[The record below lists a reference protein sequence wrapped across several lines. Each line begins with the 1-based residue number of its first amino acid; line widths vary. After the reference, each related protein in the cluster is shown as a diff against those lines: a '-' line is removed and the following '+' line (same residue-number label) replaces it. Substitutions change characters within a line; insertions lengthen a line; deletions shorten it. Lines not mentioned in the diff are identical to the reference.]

1 MAREQEWSFVTIVV
15 IEDSKTQAEKL
26 RALLARAG
34 YDVVVAHDG
43 ESGLALCRSLPRVP
57 DAIISDILMPGID
70 GYEVCRRAK
79 ADPALGAV
87 PVLLLTA
94 LGDPA
99 DILRAV
105 AAGADNYCTKPY
117 DPATLVQRVQHA
129 LDSSRRAERDEQSG
143 TKVENAV
150 EKGVENAVEKGVEHE
165 VELDG
170 ERFALGTSMSRVGD
184 ILVSSLRDA
193 SERYLELERNRER
206 LAETNLQRE
215 EVMRVVA
222 HEMRSPLQS
231 MLLISELCREKP
243 DDLAL
248 LRSMPDRVSRMVQRL
263 LRLIEDLSDL
273 SSIDLGTLR
282 IDPIKLDLVAL
293 VRDTAER
300 VQSTVSSHLFE
311 IDTPDVLEVN
321 GDINRIEQVV
331 TNLLT
336 NAAKYSPDADRVRIQ
351 LSRQGAHARMAVRD
365 YGIGIADEEVSRIFD
380 RYFRTDK
387 GKKRAEGL
395 GLGLYICKA
404 LIEAHGGEIGVESQM
419 GKGSTFWFHLP
430 LAS

>member
-1 MAREQEWSFVTIVV
+1 VTIVV

-43 ESGLALCRSLPRVP
+43 ESGLALCRSLPRAP

-79 ADPALGAV
+79 ADPALCAV

-99 DILRAV
+99 DVLRAV

-117 DPATLVQRVQHA
+117 DPATLVQRVEHA
-129 LDSSRRAERDEQSG
+129 LDRARRGERAQPGG
-143 TKVENAV
+143 TAVEDAVETGGENAV
-150 EKGVENAVEKGVEHE
+150 ELA
-165 VELDG
+165 G
-170 ERFALGTSMSRVGD
+170 ERFALGASMSRLGD
-184 ILVSSLRDA
+184 ILVSSLHDA

-300 VQSTVSSHLFE
+300 VQSTVSSHRFE

-336 NAAKYSPDADRVRIQ
+336 NAAKYSPDADRVWIQ
-351 LSRQGAHARMAVRD
+351 LSRQGAHARLAVRD

-395 GLGLYICKA
+395 GLGLYISKA

-430 LAS
+430 LASE

>member
-1 MAREQEWSFVTIVV
+1 VTIVV

-34 YDVVVAHDG
+34 YDVLVAHDG
-43 ESGLALCRSLPRVP
+43 EGGLALCRSQPRAP
-57 DAIISDILMPGID
+57 DAIICDILMPGID

-79 ADPALGAV
+79 ADPALRAV
-87 PVLLLTA
+87 PVLLLTS

-99 DILRAV
+99 DVLRAV

-117 DPATLVQRVQHA
+117 DPATLVERVQHA
-129 LDSSRRAERDEQSG
+129 LDRAARADRNEPP
-143 TKVENAV
+143 VA
-150 EKGVENAVEKGVEHE
+150 E

-170 ERFALGTSMSRVGD
+170 ERFTLGTSMSRLGD
-184 ILVSSLRDA
+184 ILVSSLRDT
-193 SERYLELERNRER
+193 SERYLELERSRER
-206 LAETNLQRE
+206 LAEINTQRE

-231 MLLISELCREKP
+231 MLLISELCQEKP
-243 DDLAL
+243 DDQAL
-248 LRSMPDRVSRMVQRL
+248 LRSMPERVSRMVQRL

-282 IDPIKLDLVAL
+282 VNPTPLDLVAL

-300 VQSTVSSHLFE
+300 VQSTISTHRFE
-311 IDTPDVLEVN
+311 LHTPDALDVN

-336 NAAKYSPDADRVRIQ
+336 NAVKYSPDADRVVIQ
-351 LSRQGAHARMAVRD
+351 VSHQGTHARVAVRD
-365 YGIGIADEEVSRIFD
+365 YGIGIAEEEVSRVFD

-387 GKKRAEGL
+387 GKKRADGL
-395 GLGLYICKA
+395 GLGLYICRA
-404 LIEAHGGEIGVESQM
+404 LIEAHGGELGVESQI
-419 GKGSTFWFHLP
+419 GRGSTFWFDLP
-430 LAS
+430 LASS

>member
-1 MAREQEWSFVTIVV
+1 MTIVV

-26 RALLARAG
+26 RSLLARAG
-34 YDVVVAHDG
+34 YDAVVAHDG

-79 ADPALGAV
+79 ADPALSAV

-99 DILRAV
+99 DVLRAV

-117 DPATLVQRVQHA
+117 DPATLVQRVAHA
-129 LDSSRRAERDEQSG
+129 LTRARRGERDAAETAAETAAQ
-143 TKVENAV
+143 A
-150 EKGVENAVEKGVEHE
+150 A
-165 VELDG
+165 VELDD
-170 ERFALGTSMSRVGD
+170 ERFALGTSMSRLGD

-206 LAETNLQRE
+206 LAETNAQRE

-243 DDLAL
+243 DDQAL
-248 LRSMPDRVSRMVQRL
+248 LRSMPERVSRMVQRL

-282 IDPIKLDLVAL
+282 LEQAKLDLVAL
-293 VRDTAER
+293 VRDTTER
-300 VQSTVSSHLFE
+300 VQATISSHRFE
-311 IDTPDVLEVN
+311 IEAPDVLEVN
-321 GDINRIEQVV
+321 GDLNRLEQVV

-336 NAAKYSPDADRVRIQ
+336 NAVKYSPDATRVRIE
-351 LSRQGAHARMAVRD
+351 LSTQGSHARVAVRD
-365 YGIGIADEEVSRIFD
+365 YGIGIANEELSRIFD

-404 LIEAHGGEIGVESQM
+404 LIEAHGGDIGVESRI
-419 GKGSTFWFHLP
+419 GEGSTFWFHLP
-430 LAS
+430 LASS

>member
-1 MAREQEWSFVTIVV
+1 MTIVV

-43 ESGLALCRSLPRVP
+43 ESGLGLCRSLPHAP
-57 DAIISDILMPGID
+57 GAIISDILMPGID

-79 ADPALGAV
+79 ADPALRAV

-94 LGDPA
+94 LGEPA
-99 DILRAV
+99 DVLRAV

-117 DPATLVQRVQHA
+117 DPATLVERVQHA
-129 LDSSRRAERDEQSG
+129 LDGAARAHRDQPPGAEG
-143 TKVENAV
+143 AA
-150 EKGVENAVEKGVEHE
+150 GAE
-165 VELDG
+165 VELHG
-170 ERFALGTSMSRVGD
+170 ERFALGTSMARLGD
-184 ILVSSLRDA
+184 ILVSSLHDA
-193 SERYLELERNRER
+193 SARYLELERSRER
-206 LAETNLQRE
+206 LAVINTQRE

-231 MLLISELCREKP
+231 MLLISELCREKA
-243 DDLAL
+243 DDEAL
-248 LRSMPDRVSRMVQRL
+248 LRSMPSRVTRMVQRL

-282 IDPIKLDLVAL
+282 LDRTPLDLVAL

-300 VQSTVSSHLFE
+300 VQSTISSHRFE
-311 IDTPDVLEVN
+311 IHTPDALEVS
-321 GDINRIEQVV
+321 GDVNRIEQVV
-331 TNLLT
+331 TNFLT
-336 NAAKYSPDADRVRIQ
+336 NAVKYSPDADRVVIQ
-351 LSRQGAHARMAVRD
+351 VASHGAYARVSVRD
-365 YGIGIADEEVSRIFD
+365 YGIGIAEEEVSRVFD

-387 GKKRAEGL
+387 GKKRADGL
-395 GLGLYICKA
+395 GLGLYICRA
-404 LIEAHGGEIGVESQM
+404 LIEAHGGELGVESQI

-430 LAS
+430 LASP

>member
-1 MAREQEWSFVTIVV
+1 MTIVV

-26 RALLARAG
+26 RTMLARAG
-34 YDVVVAHDG
+34 YDVVVADDG
-43 ESGLALCRSLPRVP
+43 ESGLALCHGLPQAP
-57 DAIISDILMPGID
+57 AAIISDVLMPGID

-79 ADPALGAV
+79 ADPALCAV

-117 DPATLVQRVQHA
+117 DPATLVQRVQHVIDRA
-129 LDSSRRAERDEQSG
+129 RRGEPQGAEADN
-143 TKVENAV
+143 T
-150 EKGVENAVEKGVEHE
+150 

-170 ERFALGTSMSRVGD
+170 ERFALGTSMSRLGD
-184 ILVSSLRDA
+184 ILVSSLRNA

-243 DDLAL
+243 DDLGL
-248 LRSMPDRVSRMVQRL
+248 LRSMPDRVARMVQRL

-282 IDPIKLDLVAL
+282 IDPLKLDLVAL
-293 VRDTAER
+293 VRDTTER
-300 VQSTVSSHLFE
+300 VQSTVSSHRFE
-311 IDTPDVLEVN
+311 IDTPDVLEVD

-351 LSRQGAHARMAVRD
+351 LSSQGAHARLAVRD
-365 YGIGIADEEVSRIFD
+365 YGIGIADEEVSRVFD

-419 GKGSTFWFHLP
+419 GQGSTFWFHLP
-430 LAS
+430 LASS

>member
-1 MAREQEWSFVTIVV
+1 MTIVV

-26 RALLARAG
+26 RTMLARAG
-34 YDVVVAHDG
+34 YDVVVADDG
-43 ESGLALCRSLPRVP
+43 ESGLALCHSLPQAP
-57 DAIISDILMPGID
+57 AAIISDVLMPGID

-79 ADPALGAV
+79 ADPALCAV
-87 PVLLLTA
+87 PVLLLTE

-99 DILRAV
+99 DVLRAI
-105 AAGADNYCTKPY
+105 AASADNYCTKPY

-129 LDSSRRAERDEQSG
+129 IGRARLREPLSAE
-143 TKVENAV
+143 VENT
-150 EKGVENAVEKGVEHE
+150 

-170 ERFALGTSMSRVGD
+170 ERFALGTSMSRLGD
-184 ILVSSLRDA
+184 ILVSSLRNA

-248 LRSMPDRVSRMVQRL
+248 LRSMPDRVARMVQRL

-300 VQSTVSSHLFE
+300 VQLTVSSHRFE
-311 IDTPDVLEVN
+311 IDTPDALEVD
-321 GDINRIEQVV
+321 GDIHRIEQVV

-336 NAAKYSPDADRVRIQ
+336 NAAKYSPDGDRVWIQ
-351 LSRQGAHARMAVRD
+351 LSRQGAHARLAVRD

-404 LIEAHGGEIGVESQM
+404 LIEAHGGEIGVESQI

-430 LAS
+430 LAAS

>member
-1 MAREQEWSFVTIVV
+1 MTIVV

-26 RALLARAG
+26 RIMLARAG
-34 YDVVVAHDG
+34 YDVVVADDG
-43 ESGLALCRSLPRVP
+43 ESGLALCHSLPQVP
-57 DAIISDILMPGID
+57 ATIISDVLMPGID

-79 ADPALGAV
+79 ADPALCAV

-94 LGDPA
+94 LSDPA

-117 DPATLVQRVQHA
+117 DPATLVQCVQHA
-129 LDSSRRAERDEQSG
+129 IDRAHRREPQSAE
-143 TKVENAV
+143 VENT
-150 EKGVENAVEKGVEHE
+150 

-170 ERFALGTSMSRVGD
+170 ERFALGTSMSRLGD
-184 ILVSSLRDA
+184 ILVSSLRNA

-248 LRSMPDRVSRMVQRL
+248 LRSMPDRVARMVQRL

-300 VQSTVSSHLFE
+300 VQSTVSSHRFE
-311 IDTPDVLEVN
+311 IDTPDVLEVD

-351 LSRQGAHARMAVRD
+351 LSSQGAHARVAVRD
-365 YGIGIADEEVSRIFD
+365 YGIGIADEEVSRVFD

-430 LAS
+430 LASS

>member
-1 MAREQEWSFVTIVV
+1 VAREQEWSFVTIVV

-26 RALLARAG
+26 RALLAHAG
-34 YDVVVAHDG
+34 YDVIVAHDG

-79 ADPALGAV
+79 ADPALRAV

-99 DILRAV
+99 DVLRAV

-117 DPATLVQRVQHA
+117 DPATLVERVQHA
-129 LDSSRRAERDEQSG
+129 LDRARRGEREQPAGAE
-143 TKVENAV
+143 A
-150 EKGVENAVEKGVEHE
+150 A

-170 ERFALGTSMSRVGD
+170 ERFPLGTSMARLGD

-193 SERYLELERNRER
+193 SERYLELERNREH
-206 LAETNLQRE
+206 LAETNVQRE

-231 MLLISELCREKP
+231 MLLISELCREKS

-282 IDPIKLDLVAL
+282 IDPTTVDLVAL

-300 VQSTVSSHLFE
+300 VQSTVSSHRFE
-311 IDTPDVLEVN
+311 IDTPDVLEVS

-336 NAAKYSPDADRVRIQ
+336 NAAKYSPDADRVWIQ
-351 LSRQGAHARMAVRD
+351 LSRQGAHARLAVRD

-395 GLGLYICKA
+395 GLGLYISKA

-419 GKGSTFWFHLP
+419 GRGSTFWFHLP